1 MTEKEI
7 LTHIN
12 DGANYYIS
20 MFGKAEHMET
30 IHKEFYSYVQPKE
43 NQQGI
48 SIIYNVHI
56 DKLPHEKQ
64 KELVAEMKA
73 LSMPI
78 WLDLLAPDEVFSM
91 IFGKGKVH
99 GQTMFADD
107 DEVYMA
113 LLPHEKTASAV
124 SAEKIVKVQSPEEFA
139 VWTKIANDIL
149 ANGYPHMHPIYHYPL
164 CRDGF
169 LKCYI
174 LYHQGI
180 PASVASIMDNNGIA
194 SLEFVATIPEM
205 RRQGLARAVC
215 EMAVEEAFWDG
226 AEIVTLRAIDAVAGK
241 LYHTMGFRAYNYVI

>member
-7 LTHIN
+7 LAHIN
-12 DGANYYIS
+12 DGANYYIR

-30 IHKEFYSYVQPKE
+30 IHKEFYSLVQPKE
-43 NQQGI
+43 NEQGI

-56 DKLPHEKQ
+56 EDLPLEKQ

-78 WLDLLAPDEVFSM
+78 WLDLLSSDQVFSL
-91 IFGKGKVH
+91 IFGKDKVH
-99 GQTMFADD
+99 RQTEFADD
-107 DEVYMA
+107 DEIYMA
-113 LLPHEKTASAV
+113 LLPHEKTESLIHT
-124 SAEKIVKVQSPEEFA
+124 EKIVKVQSAEEFA
-139 VWTKIANDIL
+139 TWAKLSNDIL

-164 CRDGF
+164 CRDGI

-180 PASVASIMDNNGIA
+180 PVSVASIMDNNGIA

-205 RRQGLARAVC
+205 RRQGFARAVC
-215 EMAVEEAFWDG
+215 DKAVEEAFLDG
-226 AEIVTLRAIDAVAGK
+226 AKIVTLRAIDAVAGK
-241 LYHTMGFRAYNYVI
+241 LYQTIGFGAYNYVI